1 MGWGHFLA
9 ALILETMMLQQGKY
23 IHHSGIMLD
32 NRGHFLFGF
41 LSWQLMHFRFW
52 TQRVTSDLNTYHQS
66 DARRWLKLWPTPRSA
81 SWPTPRPGHSG
92 IRNFSPWW
100 DGTALKS
107 LLCLMLY
114 YNKTQKFPGFELN
127 RGISQNPCP
136 CVHDYDQDE
145 KVISKLLS
153 NYYQGSFT
161 LLWCF
166 TREKNDRQCVWW
178 SCDLVVATMIVWFRK
193 GALLD
198 FLIKHN
204 EFQISQH
211 WELWSC

>member
-1 MGWGHFLA
+1 MTGGDRNHDQPQDRPHDR
-9 ALILETMMLQQGKY
+9 LQDQAPAG
-23 IHHSGIMLD
+23 SGI
-32 NRGHFLFGF
+32 
-41 LSWQLMHFRFW
+41 SFR
-52 TQRVTSDLNTYHQS
+52 
-66 DARRWLKLWPTPRSA
+66 
-81 SWPTPRPGHSG
+81 
-92 IRNFSPWW
+92 
-100 DGTALKS
+100 DGTGRLWNH
-107 LLCLMLY
+107 CFVWYLY
-114 YNKTQKFPGFELN
+114 HNKTPKIPGFELN
-127 RGISQNPCP
+127 RGISRNPCP

-145 KVISKLLS
+145 KVISKLR
-153 NYYQGSFT
+153 YQGSFT

-204 EFQISQH
+204 EFQTSQH